1 VSPATLVVRRA
12 VLLAV
17 TPLVLGSCGPAKQ
30 GKVATVG
37 DRKAAETS
45 AAAVPSVEVSVLEPG
60 DEPRAPLRYRIPSG
74 QIERLVM
81 DVGVQM
87 KLVVGDRSGS
97 PRFTVRL
104 TMEVLAA
111 TGSPQAQLEG
121 KVVKME
127 VLEEPGVPPA
137 TVAALRSDLDRMT
150 GLEWRAAFTDVGHLE
165 QLSLPAP
172 GDANPQ
178 LVNTLNWVRDSLR
191 TLLPPLPLTPV
202 GQNARWQAR
211 RPITIAT
218 ARVDETTIYKLG
230 ASEGRPQLTLTVGM
244 EAREQPLK
252 AGTPPGTVVTLSSLE
267 GGGKGQ
273 IDLIPD
279 HIVQPTTLRWAA
291 SGKGTA
297 TPAGEPPAAVTLG
310 LEAAVVVKKP

>member
-1 VSPATLVVRRA
+1 
-12 VLLAV
+12 
-17 TPLVLGSCGPAKQ
+17 
-30 GKVATVG
+30 
-37 DRKAAETS
+37 
-45 AAAVPSVEVSVLEPG
+45 
-60 DEPRAPLRYRIPSG
+60 
-74 QIERLVM
+74 M

-111 TGSPQAQLEG
+111 TGSPRAQLEG
-121 KVVKME
+121 KVVKVE

-137 TVAALRSDLDRMT
+137 TVTALRSDLDRMT

-310 LEAAVVVKKP
+310 LEAAVVMKRM